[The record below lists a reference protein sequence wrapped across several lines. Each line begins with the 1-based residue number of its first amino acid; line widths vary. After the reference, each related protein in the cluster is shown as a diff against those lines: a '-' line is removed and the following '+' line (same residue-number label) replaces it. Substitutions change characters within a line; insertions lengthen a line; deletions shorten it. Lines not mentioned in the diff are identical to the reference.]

1 MKDFLGDGL
10 TVLVVAEGD
19 VKSGDVYQKEQKIGI
34 YTRDAAD
41 GTLVEIWVRGEF
53 LLPSAG
59 VSGVALDAVDWNGT
73 GIVNALGQSKG
84 GFLARGALGTESHVR
99 VWIG

>member
-1 MKDFLGDGL
+1 MKDYLGDGL

-19 VKSGDVYQKEQKIGI
+19 VKSGDVYQKDQKIGV
-34 YTRDAAD
+34 YMRDAAD

-53 LLPSAG
+53 RLPSNGA
-59 VSGVALDAVDWNGT
+59 SGVALDPVDWDGT
-73 GIVNALGQSKG
+73 GIVNAVGQSKA

>member
-19 VKSGDVYQKEQKIGI
+19 VKSGDVYQKDQKIGV
-34 YTRDAAD
+34 YTRDADD

-53 LLPSAG
+53 LLPFAG
-59 VSGVALDAVDWNGT
+59 VSGGAVDPVDWNGS
-73 GIVNALGQSKG
+73 GIGGAVGQSK
-84 GFLARGALGTESHVR
+84 AAHVR